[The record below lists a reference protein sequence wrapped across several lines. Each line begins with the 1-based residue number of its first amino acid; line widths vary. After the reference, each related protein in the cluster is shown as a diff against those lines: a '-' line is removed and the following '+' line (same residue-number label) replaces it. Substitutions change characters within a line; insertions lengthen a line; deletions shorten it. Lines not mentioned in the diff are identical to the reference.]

1 MHLKFCGAAR
11 TVTGSSFLL
20 TLDDG
25 FKVLLDCGMY
35 QGNES
40 GMREFNRD
48 WLFEPSEVDVVVL
61 SHAHIDHSG
70 RLPAL
75 VRDGFQ
81 GDIICTHPTKDL
93 CALMLT
99 DSAFIQ
105 ERDAEFENK
114 QHYRKKGQKLKPLY
128 TTADVGP
135 CLDRFVTIGY
145 NRWFPLRPGVDVQ
158 LLDAGHILGSASV
171 TLRIQRE
178 GLKPVF
184 FGFTAD
190 IGRPNRTILKDP
202 VPMPPVDYL
211 ICESTYGGE
220 KHASAPDELE
230 HFLDIIKST
239 CVERKAKLLIPA
251 FSVGRTQEIVYMLDR
266 LENEGRLP
274 RIKVFVDSPMAVDAT
289 SIYRA
294 HPECFDKDILEYM
307 QHDPNPFGFHN
318 LLYIRR
324 LEDSKMLNTLEGP
337 AIIISA
343 SGMMEGGR
351 IRHHV
356 FNQID
361 KPDNTV
367 LFVGFCAPHTL
378 GARIRDGAQTVRLFG
393 VEKPVR
399 ARIEIMDSFSA
410 HGDEQEMVDFLM
422 LQDKKRL
429 RHLWLSHGEYDRQQ
443 AFRDRLLENGF
454 GKVDIPGLGQEV
466 QWG

>member
-11 TVTGSSFLL
+11 TVTGSCHLL

-25 FKVLLDCGMY
+25 YKILLDCGLY
-35 QGNES
+35 QGNEG

-70 RLPAL
+70 RLPML
-75 VRDGFQ
+75 VRDGFR
-81 GDIICTHPTKDL
+81 GDILCTHPTKDL
-93 CALMLT
+93 CSVMLM
-99 DSAFIQ
+99 DSAYLQ

-114 QHYRKKGQKLKPLY
+114 QHYRKEGHKLEALY
-128 TTADVGP
+128 TMDDVAP

-145 NRWFPLRPGVDVQ
+145 NRWFTLRPGLEVR

-171 TLRIQRE
+171 TLRIQRNGE
-178 GLKPVF
+178 EPLL

-190 IGRPNRTILKDP
+190 IGRPNRPILKDP
-202 VPMPPVDYL
+202 VPMPPMDYL

-220 KHASAPDELE
+220 KHESAPDELE

-239 CVERKAKLLIPA
+239 CVERKGKLLIPA

-274 RIKVFVDSPMAVDAT
+274 RIKVYVDSPMAVDAT
-289 SIYRA
+289 SIYSA
-294 HPECFDKDILEYM
+294 HPECFDKDIREYM

-318 LLYIRR
+318 LMYIRR

-367 LFVGFCAPHTL
+367 LFVGFCAPQTL
-378 GARIRDGAQTVRLFG
+378 GARIRDGAKTVRLFG
-393 VEKPVR
+393 QEKEVR

-410 HGDEQEMVDFLM
+410 HGDEQEMVDFLV
-422 LQDKKRL
+422 LQNKKRL
-429 RHLWLSHGEYDRQQ
+429 KHIWLAHGEYDRQQ
-443 AFRDRLLENGF
+443 AFRDRLLDEGF
-454 GKVDIPGLGQEV
+454 RKVDIPGLGQEV